1 MTTADWLL
9 LCVSTVRAL
18 CERVPRELRSASLW
32 VLGSF
37 KLQPSYLFCTLSHL
51 VLGTSHCTRLK
62 PSSDVAAFASRIRRW
77 IRRALSW
84 KECRELNSSRF
95 IHPHCFA
102 ITLSV
107 FIAGRGGLAAMGPF
121 KPLGALINGNVLEA
135 PASTQLNS

>member
-1 MTTADWLL
+1 MRPCGFL
-9 LCVSTVRAL
+9 V
-18 CERVPRELRSASLW
+18 
-32 VLGSF
+32 VLN
-37 KLQPSYLFCTLSHL
+37 CTWFL
-51 VLGTSHCTRLK
+51 VLLTARDCSPPPYFYNGRPK

-77 IRRALSW
+77 IRRALSR
-84 KECRELNSSRF
+84 KECRELGSSRF

-102 ITLSV
+102 ISV